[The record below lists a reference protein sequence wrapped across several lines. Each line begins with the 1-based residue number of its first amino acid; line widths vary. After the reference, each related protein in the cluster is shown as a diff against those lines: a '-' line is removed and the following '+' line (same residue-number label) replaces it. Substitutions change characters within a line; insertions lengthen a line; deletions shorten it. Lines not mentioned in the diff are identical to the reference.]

1 MAWIANWMSN
11 QLGLDLPK
19 KNFLKGHPLDL
30 PRRGCWLDTPSKSCR
45 LPTSAFSRPGT
56 LSITCLLNLPLGFW
70 DLGWL
75 FLSPFLLGW
84 LGSFGPLW
92 LFLCCLHLLL
102 FLAWRGGCRG
112 QSWFFSCIFRLLLLY
127 HRLTFFFLFFF
138 TFTFFPIFTLD
149 PWIVTLLFF
158 FFFCCLTLT
167 LSLGFG
173 LSPAFSPAFSPAPS
187 PGSALTWL
195 RFPSLSAFFSS

>member
-1 MAWIANWMSN
+1 MSN

-19 KNFLKGHPLDL
+19 KNFLNGHPLDL
-30 PRRGCWLDTPSKSCR
+30 PKRGCWLETLCKTCR

-56 LSITCLLNLPLGFW
+56 LSITCLLNLSLGFW

-84 LGSFGPLW
+84 LGSFGLLW

-112 QSWFFSCIFRLLLLY
+112 QSWFFSCIF
-127 HRLTFFFLFFF
+127 FFLFFS

-149 PWIVTLLFF
+149 PWIITLLFF
-158 FFFCCLTLT
+158 FFCCLT

-173 LSPAFSPAFSPAPS
+173 LSPAPAFSPAPS
-187 PGSALTWL
+187 PAPALTWL
-195 RFPSLSAFFSS
+195 RFLSLSAFFSS